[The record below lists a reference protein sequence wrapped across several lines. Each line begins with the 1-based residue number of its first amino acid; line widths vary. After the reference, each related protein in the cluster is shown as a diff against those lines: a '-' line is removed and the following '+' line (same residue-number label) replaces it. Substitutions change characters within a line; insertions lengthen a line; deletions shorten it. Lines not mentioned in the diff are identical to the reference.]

1 MKDTNHFLRKI
12 KASGQ
17 LPEGT
22 ALCTID
28 VVSIYPNFP
37 HYEGLAFLK
46 DFLDSRVDKQVTTD
60 TLMEL
65 AGLALKNNIYEFSDK
80 TYKQIYGT
88 AIGTNFAAPYTVL
101 FMEILEENLKRN
113 RVFGDGIL
121 TTYFLFGNMMKNLF
135 KNLSMRVIHFIQLSN
150 LRQAGQ
156 KKKLIF

>member
-1 MKDTNHFLRKI
+1 
-12 KASGQ
+12 
-17 LPEGT
+17 
-22 ALCTID
+22 
-28 VVSIYPNFP
+28 
-37 HYEGLAFLK
+37 
-46 DFLDSRVDKQVTTD
+46 
-60 TLMEL
+60 MEL
-65 AGLALKNNIYEFSDK
+65 AGIALKNNIYEFSDK
-80 TYKQIYGT
+80 TYKQIYGI